1 MDKVVITYHAVRQ
14 CRTRFQVWAD
24 ISEWQATSALKAC
37 VEQGVEIGAQ
47 CWDGFAVEIALPDGI
62 RAAAVGVRDRQQLV
76 VKTIL
81 TLEQLASNIR
91 HTGIRSPDHK
101 KPGRPTRYKLKQAHD
116 RRLLRRSIEV
126 EDDEV

>member
-24 ISEWQATSALKAC
+24 ISEWQATVELKSC
-37 VEQGVEIGAQ
+37 VERGLAIGAQ
-47 CWDGFAVEIALPDGI
+47 CWDGFALEISLPGDI
-62 RAAAVGVRDRQQLV
+62 RAAAVGVVDRQQLI

-101 KPGRPTRYKLKQAHD
+101 KPGRASRYKLKQAHD
-116 RRLLRRSIEV
+116 RRSLRRSLEV